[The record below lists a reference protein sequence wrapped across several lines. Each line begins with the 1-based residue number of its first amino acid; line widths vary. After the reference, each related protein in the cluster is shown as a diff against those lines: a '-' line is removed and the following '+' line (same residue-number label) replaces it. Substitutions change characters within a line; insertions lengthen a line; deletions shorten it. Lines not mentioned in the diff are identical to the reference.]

1 MTKWI
6 RGRGY
11 GFAVGVD
18 GTAILI
24 PRRVWTGRPGPMAG
38 EAIFARLQGTE
49 ALEARRA
56 VPAVLRAGTVS
67 WYDPARGFGYAESA
81 GASYYLHGSELLVP
95 GQIPQRGDLVTF
107 WTPGNGNGDRA
118 AFAVI
123 VP

>member
-1 MTKWI
+1 
-6 RGRGY
+6 
-11 GFAVGVD
+11 
-18 GTAILI
+18 
-24 PRRVWTGRPGPMAG
+24 MAG
-38 EAIFARLQGTE
+38 EAVFVRLVGTE

-56 VPAVLRAGTVS
+56 TPAVLRAGTVS